1 MFGIVAAL
9 LGSLFFPSPSA
20 PVVAYDHGGVL
31 TTRSAVHDGEHM
43 SYQGK
48 PYQAVSVRHV
58 GSLTTFYTVPRLVK
72 TGEVTFSPS

>member
-1 MFGIVAAL
+1 MFGIVAVL
-9 LGSLFFPSPSA
+9 VGSLFFPSTA

-31 TTRSAVHDGEHM
+31 TTRSAVRNGEHM

-48 PYQAVSVRHV
+48 SYQAVSVRQG
-58 GSLTTFYTVPRLVK
+58 GSVTTFYTVPRLVK